1 VTQSVLSEVYAADKA
16 RPEPAPSSAIV
27 SILRKAAL
35 RRTET
40 AAEYEKASRLDLAE
54 KERREASLL
63 QAFLPPLLPEADID
77 RVLREVLA
85 EQNTPAGESNSR
97 KALGVVFK
105 AFYAKIDRSSVDS
118 ELVRVRAEALLA
130 ESAHSG

>member
-1 VTQSVLSEVYAADKA
+1 MTQSVLSEVYAADKA